1 MTLRYAKDS
10 DFDFLVKGL
19 EKNRTLENRPKG
31 QIKAE
36 PSDKRQLRQAIKNK
50 NVRVIEEGG
59 GPIAFLYFRTD
70 FEVMYMNESFFW
82 VDLIYVKED
91 HRGKGIGKLLYYDAV
106 KIARGKGYNKIV
118 IDVFDA
124 NEKSRKFH
132 IALGFKPVYT
142 IYQKGL

>member
-1 MTLRYAKDS
+1 MKLRYAKDS

-31 QIKAE
+31 QLKAK

-70 FEVMYMNESFFW
+70 FKVMYVSESFFW

-91 HRGKGIGKLLYYDAV
+91 HRGKGIGKLLYGDAV
-106 KIARGKGYNKIV
+106 KLAGGKGYNKIV

-132 IALGFKPVYT
+132 TALGFKPVYT
-142 IYQKGL
+142 IYQKGI